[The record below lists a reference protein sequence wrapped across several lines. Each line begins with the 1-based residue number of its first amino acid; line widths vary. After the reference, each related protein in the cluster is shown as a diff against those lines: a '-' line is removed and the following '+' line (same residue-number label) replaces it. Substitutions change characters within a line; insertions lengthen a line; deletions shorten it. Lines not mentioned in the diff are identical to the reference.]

1 MRNKNGNDYGSYGRD
16 QDLSVEESYEQTWAK
31 AYDAESYDEWDNKD
45 DDKWGNDSWA
55 QDNSDYGASSYGAAA
70 SAGDVEQSQSRYGKS
85 YGGYGGYGSGYGQKG
100 SQYGEEESYMGD
112 YQASAQGRAEKEGSE
127 SDQFSKSQYDSDFDS
142 RYGKSYDFV
151 EANEYDDEQYARKVR
166 ADDDQWAEDRRERA
180 YGNAYG
186 YAKAA
191 SVEQKQ
197 PEIKRTTYEPQYSY
211 GGYGGW

>member
-1 MRNKNGNDYGSYGRD
+1 MG
-16 QDLSVEESYEQTWAK
+16 
-31 AYDAESYDEWDNKD
+31 DEWDNKD

-55 QDNSDYGASSYGAAA
+55 QDS
-70 SAGDVEQSQSRYGKS
+70 
-85 YGGYGGYGSGYGQKG
+85 SGYGQKG

-166 ADDDQWAEDRRERA
+166 ADDDQWAED
-180 YGNAYG
+180 
-186 YAKAA
+186 
-191 SVEQKQ
+191 
-197 PEIKRTTYEPQYSY
+197 
-211 GGYGGW
+211 